1 MSSCL
6 CHFNQSRQC
15 KKTKQNKKPHY
26 VIDEGSGGST
36 TRQFDDVKLLTF
48 AWTLRQM
55 QWTKQKEKK
64 AASG

>member
-55 QWTKQKEKK
+55 Q
-64 AASG
+64 